1 MANEESAG
9 PFITEEWRSSI
20 VLPPMPTEGIIAE
33 RLVLL
38 AHYGADF
45 NIWGGARRSRYWDA
59 LMERTKASTYA
70 GPALSDWWQSMS
82 SSLPCAPRNARE
94 RADLVFLMSHE
105 PALPVLYYLRR
116 NPDFLVM
123 RVRVIAEQRRITY
136 LEKQEGERDNKEQE
150 VDGGFN
156 E

>member
-1 MANEESAG
+1 MSEL
-9 PFITEEWRSSI
+9 FITEEWRTT
-20 VLPPMPTEGIIAE
+20 VTLPEMPPEGVIAE

-45 NIWGGARRSRYWDA
+45 GIWGGGRRARYWDA

-70 GPALSDWWQSMS
+70 GPNIGDWWQAISK
-82 SSLPCAPRNARE
+82 SLPCAPRSSRE
-94 RADLVFLMSHE
+94 REDLVYLMGHQ

-123 RVRVIAEQRRITY
+123 RVRVIAEQRRLAY
-136 LEKQEGERDNKEQE
+136 VERQERSTEEADENAL
-150 VDGGFN
+150 
-156 E
+156 